1 MTNSELIITLDFDE
15 MLYKLSREE
24 TLAKDEIIALEH
36 FISTQVKAPRE
47 KRPLEDLYA
56 ALKVVSKSNSPKL
69 SYLVEMCLDLSD
81 PLIICLALEI
91 LIAQWNLG
99 NNYEERLIQFTLGIP
114 SDHDNDIKECAIK
127 CISLHLSKSKLSTKL
142 KSIKPSEARFLNLF
156 LEILGDE
163 KEDEYIRETT
173 YNSLLKIF
181 KLSPED
187 SPNEEEEEE
196 EKDKNLAYL
205 GRSLI
210 IEIKSQLKRLSSSSS
225 LELDNDFTSSEF
237 SSSSNPESGFP
248 ESGTR

>member
-15 MLYKLSREE
+15 MLYKLSSDES
-24 TLAKDEIIALEH
+24 LAKDEIIALEH

-91 LIAQWNLG
+91 LITQWNLG
-99 NNYEERLIQFTLGIP
+99 NQYEERLIQFTLGIP

-127 CISLHLSKSKLSTKL
+127 CISSHLSKSKLSTKL

-156 LEILGDE
+156 LEILGDD
-163 KEDEYIRETT
+163 KEDEYIKETT
-173 YNSLLKIF
+173 FNSLLKIF

-187 SPNEEEEEE
+187 LPDEE
-196 EKDKNLAYL
+196 EKDNILVYL
-205 GRSLI
+205 ERSII
-210 IEIKSQLKRLSSSSS
+210 IEIKNQLKRLSSSSS

-237 SSSSNPESGFP
+237 SSSSKSESGFP